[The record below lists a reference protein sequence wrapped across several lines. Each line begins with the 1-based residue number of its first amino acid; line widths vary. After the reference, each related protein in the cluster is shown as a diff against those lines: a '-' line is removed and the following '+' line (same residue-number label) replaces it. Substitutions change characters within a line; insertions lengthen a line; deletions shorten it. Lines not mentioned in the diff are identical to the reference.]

1 MTERLVERSWL
12 AEVARD
18 SGLKGAGELAVAL
31 AGPGVEL
38 VRLMEADHSQ
48 LLATYEVRYAR
59 ARSGEGPVVD
69 GFDAFISRLRA
80 PGTSELFGVS
90 GEACRFVG
98 LVDGTAL
105 AALCVIREPI
115 A

>member
-12 AEVARD
+12 TEVARD
-18 SGLKGAGELAVAL
+18 SGLEGADELAVTL
-31 AGPGVEL
+31 AGQRVEL
-38 VRLMEADHSQ
+38 VRLMEADHSE
-48 LLATYEVRYAR
+48 LLPTYEVRYAR
-59 ARSGEGPVVD
+59 ATSGEGPVVD
-69 GFDAFISRLRA
+69 GFDAFIARLRV

-90 GEACRFVG
+90 GEGCNFVG
-98 LVDGTAL
+98 LVDGGAL